1 MGVVVENLYQDIRYA
16 IRMLLKS
23 RGFTAIA
30 LLTLALGIG
39 ANTAIFSVIN
49 AVLVRALPYEKPEQV
64 VWMWGD
70 IRGRTSQA
78 SVSPPD
84 FLDYRQQNQSF
95 EHLAAA
101 ISIPVSSNLTSSGEP
116 ERISGAAI
124 TTNYFQALGIKPAL
138 GRDFIVEEEQ
148 AGQGQV
154 VILSHH
160 LWQRRFGGDKAIL
173 NQPLTLDGKSYT
185 IIGVMPPAF
194 RFPSNAQMWT
204 PLSFDAFPEMKVRKA
219 HFLRPIGRL
228 KPGVSIQQAQAE
240 MDLIARQLEEQ
251 YPDSNTN
258 WGLRLVSLQEQI
270 VGNIKPTL
278 LILLGAV
285 AFVLLIACANVANL
299 LLVRSASR
307 QKEIAIRSALGAKRW
322 RIVRQM
328 LTESLILSSI
338 GGALG
343 VLVAMW
349 CVELLIT
356 FGGQDIPRAAEIK
369 VDFVVLAFTFGVAC
383 LTGILFGI
391 VPALQ
396 VSKPNL
402 NETLKEGGRGG
413 SEGAKR
419 NRTRSLLIVAESA
432 LAVVLLI
439 GAGLLIKSFIKLQN
453 VQPGFRA
460 ENVLTLRLDLPRTKD
475 TKPEQWA
482 NFHDE
487 LQQRVSA
494 LPGVEYV
501 GMVSELPL
509 TGQPNDAPFS
519 IDGRAPDPSQTM
531 NADFRRANQDYFQA
545 MGIPLVKGRY
555 FSQQEARQ
563 NAGVAIISK
572 LVAERFFP
580 EDDPLG
586 KQLTF
591 DFMKDKSFEIIGIV
605 GDVHHRSLEGN
616 AYQAI
621 YLPSL
626 TLPWTN
632 LVIRVKGD
640 AASLAPAVRKEVMA
654 INPNQP
660 VADVKVMDQWLYE
673 SASTQRFRTILLG
686 IFAGLALILSIIGIY
701 GVMSYVVNQRTHEIG
716 IRMALGATNWD
727 VLKLVINQ
735 GLKLTL
741 LGVALGLVAAFGLTR
756 LMAGLLFSVTATD
769 TLTFIVV
776 PVILTGVALV
786 ACLVPARRAAKVDPM
801 VALRYE

>member
-1 MGVVVENLYQDIRYA
+1 MENLYQDIRYA
-16 IRMLLKS
+16 IRTLLKS

-49 AVLVRALPYEKPEQV
+49 AVLVRALPYEEPERV
-64 VWMWGD
+64 IWMWGA

-78 SVSPPD
+78 SVSPLD
-84 FLDYRQQNQSF
+84 FLDYRGQNQSF

-101 ISIPVSSNLTSSGEP
+101 ITIPVSSNLTDSGEP

-124 TTNYFQALGIKPAL
+124 TTNYFQALGIKPEL
-138 GRDFIVEEEQ
+138 GRDFVAEEEQ

-154 VILSHH
+154 VILSHA
-160 LWQRRFGGDKAIL
+160 LWQRRFGGDQAIL
-173 NQPLTLDGKSYT
+173 NQTITLDGKSYT
-185 IIGVMPPAF
+185 VIGVMPPAF
-194 RFPSNAQMWT
+194 RFPSHAEMWT

-228 KPGVSIQQAQAE
+228 KAGVTLAQAQAE
-240 MDLIARQLEEQ
+240 MDGIARQLEET

-278 LILLGAV
+278 LILFGAV
-285 AFVLLIACANVANL
+285 GFVLLIACANVANL

-307 QKEIAIRSALGAKRW
+307 QKEIAIRSALGARRS

-328 LTESLILSSI
+328 LTESLLLSSM

-349 CVELLIT
+349 CVELLVS
-356 FGGQDIPRAAEIK
+356 FGGQDIPRSAEIK
-369 VDFVVLAFTFGVAC
+369 VDWVVMAFTLGVAC

-396 VSKPNL
+396 VSNPNL

-413 SEGAKR
+413 SEGAR
-419 NRTRSLLIVAESA
+419 GNRTRSLLIIAESA

-439 GAGLLIKSFIKLQN
+439 GAGLLIKSFINLQN
-453 VQPGFRA
+453 VHPGFRA
-460 ENVLTLRLDLPRTKD
+460 ENVLTLRLDLPRTKE
-475 TKPEQWA
+475 TRPEQWV
-482 NFHDE
+482 NFYDE
-487 LQQRVSA
+487 LQQRVIS
-494 LPGVEYV
+494 LPGVESV

-519 IDGRAPDPSQTM
+519 IVGRVSDSSQTM
-531 NADFRRANQDYFQA
+531 SADFRRANQDYFQA
-545 MGIPLVKGRY
+545 MGIPLLKGRY

-563 NAGVAIISK
+563 NGSVVIISE
-572 LVAERFFP
+572 LLAERFFP
-580 EDDPLG
+580 GEEALG

-591 DFMKDKSFEIIGIV
+591 DFIKDKSFEIIGIV

-626 TLPWTN
+626 SLPWTN
-632 LVIRVKGD
+632 LVIRTRGD
-640 AASLAPAVRKEVMA
+640 AASLTPAIRKEVMA

-660 VADVKVMDQWLYE
+660 VANVKVMDQWLYE
-673 SASTQRFRTILLG
+673 SASTPRFRTILLG
-686 IFAGLALILSIIGIY
+686 IFAGVALLLSIIGIY
-701 GVMSYVVNQRTHEIG
+701 GVMSYVVTQRTHEIG
-716 IRMALGATNWD
+716 IRLALGAKNSD

-735 GLKLTL
+735 GLQLAL
-741 LGVALGLVAAFGLTR
+741 LGIALGLAAAFGLTR
-756 LMAGLLFSVTATD
+756 LMSSLLFNVTATD
-769 TLTFIVV
+769 TLTFLVV
-776 PVILTGVALV
+776 PVILTGVALL
-786 ACLVPARRAAKVDPM
+786 ACFVPARRAARTDPM

>member
-1 MGVVVENLYQDIRYA
+1 MENLYQDIRYA
-16 IRMLLKS
+16 IRTLIKS
-23 RGFTAIA
+23 PGFTVIA

-49 AVLVRALPYEKPEQV
+49 AVLVRALPYERPDQV
-64 VWMWGD
+64 VWMWGA

-78 SVSPPD
+78 SVSPLD
-84 FLDYRQQNQSF
+84 FLDYREQNQSF
-95 EHLAAA
+95 EQFAAA
-101 ISIPVSSNLTSSGEP
+101 ITVPVSSNLTDSGEP

-124 TTNYFQALGIKPAL
+124 TTNYFQALGIKPEL
-138 GRDFIVEEEQ
+138 GRDFLAEEEQ
-148 AGQGQV
+148 AGKGQV
-154 VILSHH
+154 AILSHH

-173 NQPLTLDGKSYT
+173 NQSITLDGKSYSV
-185 IIGVMPPAF
+185 IGVMPAAF
-194 RFPSNAQMWT
+194 RFPSNAEMWT
-204 PLSFDAFPEMKVRKA
+204 PLSFDASPEMRVRKA

-228 KPGVSIQQAQAE
+228 KAGVTIQQAQAE
-240 MDLIARQLEEQ
+240 MDAIAGQLEEK

-270 VGNIKPTL
+270 VGNIRPTL

-307 QKEIAIRSALGAKRW
+307 QKEIAIRSALGARRS
-322 RIVRQM
+322 RIIGQM
-328 LTESLILSSI
+328 LTESLILSSM

-349 CVELLIT
+349 CVEMLIS
-356 FGGQDIPRAAEIK
+356 FGGQDIPRSAEIK
-369 VDFVVLAFTFGVAC
+369 VDFAVLAFTLGVAC
-383 LTGILFGI
+383 LTGMLFGI

-419 NRTRSLLIVAESA
+419 NRTRNLLIVAESA

-453 VQPGFRA
+453 VRPGFRA
-460 ENVLTLRLDLPRTKD
+460 ENVLTLRLDLPRNKD
-475 TKPEQWA
+475 TKPEQWVY
-482 NFHDE
+482 FYDE
-487 LQQRVSA
+487 FQQRVSS

-519 IDGRAPDPSQTM
+519 IGGRAPDPSQTM
-531 NADFRRANQDYFQA
+531 GADFRRANQDYFHA
-545 MGIPLVKGRY
+545 MGIPLVRGRY
-555 FSQQEARQ
+555 FTHQEARQ
-563 NAGVAIISK
+563 NASVAIISQ
-572 LVAERFFP
+572 LLADRYFP
-580 EDDPLG
+580 DEDPLG

-591 DFMKDKSFEIIGIV
+591 DFMKGKSFEIIGIV
-605 GDVHHRSLEGN
+605 GDVNHRSLEGN
-616 AYQAI
+616 PYQAI

-626 TLPWTN
+626 AIPWTN
-632 LVIRVKGD
+632 VVIRTKGD
-640 AASLAPAVRKEVMA
+640 AASLAPAVRKEVLE
-654 INPNQP
+654 INANQP
-660 VADVKVMDQWLYE
+660 LANVKLMDQWLYE

-686 IFAGLALILSIIGIY
+686 IFAALALVLSVIGIY
-701 GVMSYVVNQRTHEIG
+701 GVMSYVVTQRTHEIG
-716 IRMALGATNWD
+716 IRLALGAKNSD
-727 VLKLVINQ
+727 VLKLVIQQ

-741 LGVALGLVAAFGLTR
+741 LGVALGLVAAFGVTR
-756 LMAGLLFSVTATD
+756 LMSSLLFSVTATD

-776 PVILTGVALV
+776 PMILTGVALV

-801 VALRYE
+801 IALRYE

>member
-1 MGVVVENLYQDIRYA
+1 MMETFWQDIRYA
-16 IRMLLKS
+16 IRTLLKS

-49 AVLVRALPYEKPEQV
+49 AVLVRALPYEEPERV
-64 VWMWGD
+64 VWMWGAV
-70 IRGRTSQA
+70 RGRSSQA
-78 SVSPPD
+78 SVSPLD
-84 FLDYRQQNQSF
+84 FLDYREQNQSF

-101 ISIPVSSNLTSSGEP
+101 ITIPVSSNLTNSGEP

-124 TTNYFQALGIKPAL
+124 TTNYFQALGIKPEL
-138 GRDFIVEEEQ
+138 GRDFLAEEEQ

-160 LWQRRFGGDKAIL
+160 LWQRRFGGDQAIL
-173 NQPLTLDGKSYT
+173 DQTLTLDGKSYT
-185 IIGVMPPAF
+185 VIGVMPPAF
-194 RFPSNAQMWT
+194 RFPSNAEMWT
-204 PLSFDAFPEMKVRKA
+204 PLSFDAYPEMKVRKA

-228 KPGVSIQQAQAE
+228 KPGVTMQQAQAE
-240 MDLIARQLEEQ
+240 MDGIARQLEEK

-307 QKEIAIRSALGAKRW
+307 QKEIAIRSALGARRW

-328 LTESLILSSI
+328 LTESLLLSSM

-349 CVELLIT
+349 CVELLVS
-356 FGGQDIPRAAEIK
+356 FGGQDIPRSAEIK
-369 VDFVVLAFTFGVAC
+369 VDWLVLAFTFGVAG

-396 VSKPNL
+396 VSNPNL

-413 SEGAKR
+413 GEGAKG
-419 NRTRSLLIVAESA
+419 NRTRSLLIIAESA

-453 VQPGFRA
+453 VDPGFRA
-460 ENVLTLRLDLPRTKD
+460 GQVLTVRLDLPRTKE
-475 TKPEQWA
+475 TKPEQWV
-482 NFHDE
+482 NFYDE
-487 LQQRVSA
+487 LQRRLSS

-519 IDGRAPDPSQTM
+519 IAGRVPDAGQTM
-531 NADFRRANQDYFQA
+531 SADFRRANQDYFQA
-545 MGIPLVKGRY
+545 MGIPLLKGRY
-555 FSQQEARQ
+555 FTEQEARQ
-563 NAGVAIISK
+563 NGSVVIISD
-572 LVAERFFP
+572 LLAEQFFP
-580 EDDPLG
+580 EEDPLG

-591 DFMKDKSFEIIGIV
+591 DFIKGKSFEIIGII

-616 AYQAI
+616 PYQTI

-626 TLPWTN
+626 SLPWTN
-632 LVIRVKGD
+632 VVIRAKGD
-640 AASLAPAVRKEVMA
+640 AASLAPALRKEVAA

-660 VADVKVMDQWLYE
+660 VANVKVMDQWLYE
-673 SASTQRFRTILLG
+673 AASTPRFRTILLG
-686 IFAGLALILSIIGIY
+686 IFAAVALLLSIIGIY
-701 GVMSYVVNQRTHEIG
+701 GVMSYVVTQRTHEIG
-716 IRMALGATNWD
+716 IRLALGAKNSD
-727 VLKLVINQ
+727 ILKLVINQ
-735 GLKLTL
+735 GLKLAL
-741 LGVALGLVAAFGLTR
+741 LGIALGLLAAFGLTR
-756 LMAGLLFSVTATD
+756 LMSSLLFNVTATD
-769 TLTFIVV
+769 TLIFIVV
-776 PVILTGVALV
+776 PVILTGVALL
-786 ACLVPARRAAKVDPM
+786 ACLAPARRASRVDPM
-801 VALRYE
+801 IALRYE